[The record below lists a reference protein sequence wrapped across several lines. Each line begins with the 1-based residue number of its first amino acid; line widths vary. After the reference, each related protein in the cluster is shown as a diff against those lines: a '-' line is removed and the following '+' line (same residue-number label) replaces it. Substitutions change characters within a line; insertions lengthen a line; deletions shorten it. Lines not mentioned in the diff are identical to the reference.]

1 MASSLV
7 VEVPQTESSIRLNQ
21 IRFIE
26 PSHCSFYWAPEQV
39 TVTSVEETD
48 LMGHNPGPTIAFL
61 SHGS

>member
-7 VEVPQTESSIRLNQ
+7 VQVRQTESSIKSNQ
-21 IRFIE
+21 ISFIE
-26 PSHCSFYWAPEQV
+26 PSHCSLYGASGQA

-48 LMGHNPGPTIAFL
+48 LMGNNPRPTIAFL